1 MSIDHL
7 EDFFLMHNTQHG
19 LQQLNQCRQT
29 AQQLIQQTQQS
40 SNQYRQMLHQEQQ
53 NIQMLQ
59 QILTHEQQAAH
70 TIQQALQGHDLAI
83 QKCQQIVNM
92 CNQMQQELNGQTSVM
107 HTNVSS
113 LPFGQNTPFQQQS
126 FQQ

>member
-1 MSIDHL
+1 MII
-7 EDFFLMHNTQHG
+7 
-19 LQQLNQCRQT
+19 
-29 AQQLIQQTQQS
+29 QQLIQQTQQS